1 MNSMPIPRLLES
13 LEMASEVYIEFVTA
27 PHPSSRLLA
36 DRAFV
41 STLIGSITPDF
52 IELKTEEQARFKAI
66 AKVVGLP
73 DPLVPYRVKQG
84 A

>member
-1 MNSMPIPRLLES
+1 MNSMPIPRFLEA
-13 LEMASEVYIEFVTA
+13 LEMAAEVYIEFNTGL
-27 PHPSSRLLA
+27 HPSSRLLA

-52 IELKTEEQARFKAI
+52 IEKTKEDQARFKAV